1 MLGLACG
8 PAAEVQHSG
17 GAAVLAGQGMLS
29 IKQKSLPALGCCFGF
44 VLIESL
50 FSRRRAVFSFFFFSL
65 MIVQM

>member
-1 MLGLACG
+1 M
-8 PAAEVQHSG
+8 
-17 GAAVLAGQGMLS
+17 LAGQGMLS

-50 FSRRRAVFSFFFFSL
+50 FSRRRAVFFFFFFSL